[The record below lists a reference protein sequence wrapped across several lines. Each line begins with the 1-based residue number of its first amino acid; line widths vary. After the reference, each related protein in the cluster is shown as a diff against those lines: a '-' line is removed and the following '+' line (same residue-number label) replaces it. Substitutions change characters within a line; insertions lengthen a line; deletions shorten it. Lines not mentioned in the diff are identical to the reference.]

1 MSQETIRPVL
11 QPLYREKTLARML
24 QDGSVDR
31 DLNIVIS
38 QRQRKVEEGRHV
50 VDDGEKDRERTPQR
64 EVDGGEEED
73 EFPMA
78 GYPFH
83 STPNRKDEKQFSG
96 EIPKWRTVLISRS
109 NF

>member
-1 MSQETIRPVL
+1 MSQEMVCPVL
-11 QPLYREKTLARML
+11 QPSDREETPARML
-24 QDGSVDR
+24 QDGPIDR

-38 QRQRKVEEGRHV
+38 QSQGKVEERGHV
-50 VDDGEKDRERTPQR
+50 VDDGKKDRERSPQG
-64 EVDGGEEED
+64 EVDDGEEEN

-83 STPNRKDEKQFSG
+83 STPIRKDEKQFSG

-109 NF
+109 DF